1 MKGFFSYQKGE
12 QFLKKEEKTI
22 GAGGSCFLIK
32 DESLLKGWGSPVYRW
47 LYDNGFV
54 SWGTK
59 GVYKGV
65 DWVFVNPYSKVFAPG
80 LRGYRVTSVVCE
92 HAVTLEEFEVI
103 YNIFK
108 KYEGLDVLM
117 MTNEEQEEH
126 DKKWNAIEEN
136 QRKYVSELTYEKFF
150 DEVKEKLAEYLKH
163 RRLTEEELIAYM
175 KKQEEVIIEAYEE
188 NKRLFTDE
196 AEEWETLHSASSVAY
211 CLDWLYE

>member
-1 MKGFFSYQKGE
+1 MAKE
-12 QFLKKEEKTI
+12 LKKEEKTI

-32 DESLLKGWGSPVYRW
+32 DKRLLSGWGSPVYRW
-47 LYDNGFV
+47 LWDHGFV

-80 LRGYRVTSVVCE
+80 LRGYKVTSVVCD
-92 HAVTLEEFEVI
+92 HAVTLEEFKVI

-108 KYEGLDVLM
+108 RYEGLDVLM
-117 MTNEEQEEH
+117 MNKDEQEEH

-150 DEVKEKLAEYLKH
+150 NEVKEELAKYLED
-163 RRLTEEELIAYM
+163 RCTTEEELIAYM
-175 KKQEEVIIEAYEE
+175 KKEERAIIEAYKV
-188 NKRLFTDE
+188 NKRMFTDE
-196 AEEWETLHSASSVAY
+196 QKEWETVRSASTVAY
-211 CLDWLYE
+211 GLDWLYE

>member
-1 MKGFFSYQKGE
+1 MAKK
-12 QFLKKEEKTI
+12 LKKEEKTI

-32 DESLLKGWGSPVYRW
+32 DKRLLSGWGSPVYRW

-65 DWVFVNPYSKVFAPG
+65 DRVFVNPYSKVFAPG
-80 LRGYRVTSVVCE
+80 LRGYKVTSVVCD

-108 KYEGLDVLM
+108 RYEGLDVLM
-117 MTNEEQEEH
+117 MNKDEQEEH

-150 DEVKEKLAEYLKH
+150 NEVKEKLAEYLED
-163 RRLTEEELIAYM
+163 RCTTEEELIAYM
-175 KKQEEVIIEAYEE
+175 KKEERAIIEAYKV
-188 NKRLFTDE
+188 NKRMFTDE
-196 AEEWETLHSASSVAY
+196 QKEWETVRSASTVAY
-211 CLDWLYE
+211 GLDWLYE

>member
-1 MKGFFSYQKGE
+1 MAKE
-12 QFLKKEEKTI
+12 LKKEEKTI

-32 DESLLKGWGSPVYRW
+32 DKRLLSGWGSPVYRW

-80 LRGYRVTSVVCE
+80 LRGYKVTSVVCD

-117 MTNEEQEEH
+117 MTKEEQEEH
-126 DKKWNAIEEN
+126 DKKWNAIREEER
-136 QRKYVSELTYEKFF
+136 QYVRELTYEKFF
-150 DEVKEKLAEYLKH
+150 NEVKEELAKYLED
-163 RRLTEEELIAYM
+163 RCSTEEELIAYM
-175 KKQEEVIIEAYEE
+175 KKEERVIIEAYKV
-188 NKRLFTDE
+188 NKRMFTDE
-196 AEEWETLHSASSVAY
+196 QKEWETVRSASTVAY
-211 CLDWLYE
+211 GLDWLYE

>member
-1 MKGFFSYQKGE
+1 MAKK
-12 QFLKKEEKTI
+12 LKKEEKTI

-32 DESLLKGWGSPVYRW
+32 DKRLLSGWGSPVYRW

-80 LRGYRVTSVVCE
+80 LRGYKVTTVVCD

-117 MTNEEQEEH
+117 MNKEEQEEH
-126 DKKWNAIEEN
+126 DKKWNAIREN
-136 QRKYVSELTYEKFF
+136 QKKYVSELTYEKFF
-150 DEVKEKLAEYLKH
+150 NEVKEELAKYLED
-163 RRLTEEELIAYM
+163 RCTTEEELIAYM
-175 KKQEEVIIEAYEE
+175 KKEERAIIEAYKV
-188 NKRLFTDE
+188 NKRMFTDE
-196 AEEWETLHSASSVAY
+196 QKEWETVRSASTVAY
-211 CLDWLYE
+211 GLDWLYE

>member
-1 MKGFFSYQKGE
+1 M
-12 QFLKKEEKTI
+12 KKEEKTI
-22 GAGGSCFLIK
+22 SAGGSCFLIK
-32 DESLLKGWGSPVYRW
+32 DKRLLSGWGSPVYRW

-80 LRGYRVTSVVCE
+80 LRGYKVTSVVCD

-117 MTNEEQEEH
+117 MTKEEQEEH

-136 QRKYVSELTYEKFF
+136 QRKYVSELTYEKLFN
-150 DEVKEKLAEYLKH
+150 EVKEELA
-163 RRLTEEELIAYM
+163 
-175 KKQEEVIIEAYEE
+175 
-188 NKRLFTDE
+188 
-196 AEEWETLHSASSVAY
+196 
-211 CLDWLYE
+211 

>member
-1 MKGFFSYQKGE
+1 MAKE
-12 QFLKKEEKTI
+12 LKKEDKTI

-32 DESLLKGWGSPVYRW
+32 DKRLLSGWGSPVYRW
-47 LYDNGFV
+47 LGDHGFV

-80 LRGYRVTSVVCE
+80 LRGYKVTSVVCD

-117 MTNEEQEEH
+117 MTKEEQEEH
-126 DKKWNAIEEN
+126 DKKWNAIREN
-136 QRKYVSELTYEKFF
+136 QKKYVSELTYEKFF
-150 DEVKEKLAEYLKH
+150 NEVKEELAKYLED
-163 RRLTEEELIAYM
+163 RCSTEEELIAYM
-175 KKQEEVIIEAYEE
+175 KKEERVIIEAYKV
-188 NKRLFTDE
+188 NKRMFTDE
-196 AEEWETLHSASSVAY
+196 QKEWETVRSASTVAY
-211 CLDWLYE
+211 GLDWLYE

>member
-1 MKGFFSYQKGE
+1 MAKD
-12 QFLKKEEKTI
+12 LKREEKNV

-32 DESLLKGWGSPVYRW
+32 DESLLRGWGSPVYRW
-47 LYDNGFV
+47 FYDNGFV

-80 LRGYRVTSVVCE
+80 LRGYKVTSVVCD
-92 HAVTLEEFEVI
+92 HAFTLEEFEVI

-117 MTNEEQEEH
+117 MNKDEQEEH

-150 DEVKEKLAEYLKH
+150 NEVKEELAKYLED
-163 RRLTEEELIAYM
+163 RCSTEEELIAYM
-175 KKQEEVIIEAYEE
+175 KKEERAIIEAYKV
-188 NKRLFTDE
+188 NKRMFTDE
-196 AEEWETLHSASSVAY
+196 QKEWETVRSASTVAY
-211 CLDWLYE
+211 GLDWLYE

>member
-1 MKGFFSYQKGE
+1 MAKE
-12 QFLKKEEKTI
+12 LKKEEKTI

-32 DESLLKGWGSPVYRW
+32 DKRLLSGWGSPVYRW

-80 LRGYRVTSVVCE
+80 LRGYKVTSVVCD

-117 MTNEEQEEH
+117 MTKEEQEEH
-126 DKKWNAIEEN
+126 DKKWNAIREN
-136 QRKYVSELTYEKFF
+136 QKKYVSELTYEKFF
-150 DEVKEKLAEYLKH
+150 NEVKEELAKYLED
-163 RRLTEEELIAYM
+163 RCTTEEELIAYM
-175 KKQEEVIIEAYEE
+175 KKEERAIIEAYKV
-188 NKRLFTDE
+188 NKRMFTDE
-196 AEEWETLHSASSVAY
+196 QKEWETVRSASTVAY
-211 CLDWLYE
+211 GLDWLYE